1 MDSGPVA
8 ISLTARWVFPVA
20 APPIAGGGITIR
32 GERIVEVSE
41 RPADAAI
48 DLGDVAILP
57 GFVNAHTHLEFS
69 DLTAPLGERGTPL
82 PTWIRQVLAAR
93 GGRGVDPASQ
103 TAAASAAISRG
114 IAESARYGV
123 TTLGEIATSGWTPG
137 MLEGA
142 PLDLNV
148 FYELIGLRADR
159 VDERIADAEEYVTRA
174 LVAARWR
181 AGLSPH
187 APYSVHPELLIALA
201 RLAAANH
208 LPLAM
213 HVAESR
219 EELQLLSTGDG
230 PFRELLEALGAWDP
244 DAIPLGSRPLD
255 YLQVL
260 GLAPRALVVHGNYL
274 DEAERAFLAEHAARM
289 SVVYCPRT
297 HSYFAHERYPLAE
310 MLAAGSRVAIG
321 TDSRAS
327 NPDLN
332 LLAELRHVAAIHPEL
347 RPAEILKLGTLAG
360 AQALGLDHEV
370 GSLTAGKLANLAIV
384 PVTSTIAADPH
395 ELVLH
400 ADAEVSAT
408 YYRGLRVA
416 RISM

>member
-8 ISLTARWVFPVA
+8 FSLTARWIFPVA
-20 APPIAGGGITIR
+20 GPPIAGGGITIR

-41 RPADAAI
+41 RPADGAI

-82 PTWIRQVLAAR
+82 PTWIRQVIAAR
-93 GGRGVDPASQ
+93 GGRGADPASQ
-103 TAAASAAISRG
+103 MAASAAAISQG
-114 IAESARYGV
+114 LAESARCGV
-123 TTLGEIATSGWTPG
+123 TTLGEIATSGWGPA
-137 MLEGA
+137 MLENA

-159 VDERIADAEEYVTRA
+159 VDERLADAEEFVTRA
-174 LVAARWR
+174 LVAARWHG
-181 AGLSPH
+181 GLSPH
-187 APYSVHPELLIALA
+187 APYSVHPELLVGIA

-219 EELQLLSTGDG
+219 EELQLLATGGG
-230 PFRELLEALGAWDP
+230 PFHDLLQALGAWDP
-244 DAIPLGSRPLD
+244 EAISLDSRPID

-260 GLAPRALVVHGNYL
+260 ALALRALVIHGNYL
-274 DEAERAFLAEHAARM
+274 DLAERAFLAEHAGRM
-289 SVVYCPRT
+289 SLVYCPRT
-297 HSYFAHERYPLAE
+297 HSYFEHERYPLVE
-310 MLAAGSRVAIG
+310 LLSAGVRVAIG

-327 NPDLN
+327 NPDLS
-332 LLAELRHVAAIHPEL
+332 LLAELRHVAAKHPEIRL
-347 RPAEILKLGTLAG
+347 ADVLELGTLAG
-360 AQALGLDHEV
+360 AQALGQDHEV

-384 PVTSTIAADPH
+384 PLASTAATDPL

-400 ADAEVSAT
+400 SNADVSAT

-416 RISM
+416 P